1 MLEYTLVLERDYS
14 HYIFSIEY
22 TEYSL
27 LLNSVDTHT
36 HRNVYINNNKLII
49 EGGEAANI
57 STNDNVQIGTNKS
70 IVLKF
75 EKKF

>member
-27 LLNSVDTHT
+27 LLNSVDTHIEMCT
-36 HRNVYINNNKLII
+36 LTIIN
-49 EGGEAANI
+49 
-57 STNDNVQIGTNKS
+57 
-70 IVLKF
+70 
-75 EKKF
+75 